1 MSLQKLKP
9 YILALDKDE
18 QNSYGY
24 RAKAAYEM
32 LGNVDTMIEAY
43 LKDQVH
49 NKGET
54 LLDVFGLLQG
64 FFVGIDGLYDLAI
77 GLTHYKYHININQ
90 NKILHQLK
98 YIRNDIVGH
107 PTNRTYQQGSI
118 GFSMLV
124 PHSLTRETMTYE
136 TYIYRKNKLDVR
148 KEVVVFKD
156 MIEAYKTEK
165 EQLVNDIYEFVRQ
178 SPLNGQLLNDLLD
191 LYDTL
196 NLDLVENI
204 KVYFMS
210 KYGLDENSKH
220 RFLWRLS
227 LLKTLILWHE
237 DDEDL
242 NGFITYMS
250 KLQVE
255 KLYDIIC
262 HMQDVSGKKMYTSIP
277 YVLSDFY
284 KFMRKKED
292 DALILLN
299 NIHDFDHPLHAHDF
313 DKLLRLEPKGG
324 ALKILEFLK
333 AQNDE
338 EKVYLIG
345 SALKKYR
352 PKNNSKK

>member
-1 MSLQKLKP
+1 MSLEKLKP

-32 LGNVDTMIEAY
+32 LGNIDVMIDAY
-43 LKDQVH
+43 LKDEVYH
-49 NKGET
+49 KGET

-118 GFSMLV
+118 GFSMLI
-124 PHSLTRETMTYE
+124 PNSLTRDTMSYE
-136 TYIYRKNKLDVR
+136 TYIYRKNKLDIR

-156 MIEAYKTEK
+156 MIHAYQTEK
-165 EQLVNDIYEFVRQ
+165 EQLVNDIFEFVRQ
-178 SPLNGQLLNDLLD
+178 TPINGQLLNDLLD

-196 NLDLVENI
+196 NLDLVDKI
-204 KVYFMS
+204 KIYFMD
-210 KYGLDENSKH
+210 KYGLNEKSKH

-227 LLKTLILWHE
+227 LLKTLILWH
-237 DDEDL
+237 DHDEEI

-262 HMQDVSGKKMYTSIP
+262 DMQEVSGKKMYTSIP
-277 YVLSDFY
+277 HILSDFY
-284 KFMRKKED
+284 KFMRKKQDE
-292 DALILLN
+292 ALVLLD
-299 NIHDFDHPLHAHDF
+299 NIHDYDHPMHALDF
-313 DKLLRLEPKGG
+313 EKLLGLNPKGG
-324 ALKILEFLK
+324 AYKILEFLK

-345 SALKKYR
+345 STLKNYR